1 MFFSYIVLRLSHE
14 HKIDCANEA
23 EEGGEVIPVEAFVLE
38 HEMCQNG
45 EDYEGDTLLDYFQ
58 LHQGKRSSVS
68 HKADSVC
75 RHLTTIFEERYEP
88 RERNNANE
96 WPIR

>member
-14 HKIDCANEA
+14 HEINCSNKT

-45 EDYEGDTLLDYFQ
+45 KDYEGDTLLDYFQ
-58 LHQGKRSSVS
+58 LYQGKRSSVS

-75 RHLTTIFEERYEP
+75 RHLTTVFEERYEP
-88 RERNNANE
+88 RERNDANE